1 LIEGIKGWERY
12 PSWDAL
18 EALPK
23 EARKIYA
30 SPFVDSD
37 WIIEVYV
44 NRVKDD
50 EIEALSAGL
59 KKNAEQDGGGQPAT
73 RSESK

>member
-1 LIEGIKGWERY
+1 LKILKLLSEASLTPLRLL
-12 PSWDAL
+12 L
-18 EALPK
+18 ELA
-23 EARKIYA
+23 ARKIYA

-44 NRVKDD
+44 HRVKDE